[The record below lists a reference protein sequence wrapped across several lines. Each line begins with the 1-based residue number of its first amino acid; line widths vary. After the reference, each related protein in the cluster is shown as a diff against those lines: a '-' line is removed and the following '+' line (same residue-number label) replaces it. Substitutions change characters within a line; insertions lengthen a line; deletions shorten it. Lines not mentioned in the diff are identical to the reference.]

1 MRGLVETSPL
11 PFLAALN
18 ISFANRTVQDYDKLI
33 AERFSLMIR
42 RGSVF
47 PLVGIALVLLLAT
60 AAGCQPA
67 TITITGT
74 PPSTDGSSL
83 VPPSFVDVVEKVR
96 PSVVVIET
104 ETSEGSGWIID
115 SDGIVVTNNHVV
127 EDAESIFVTLDD
139 GRTFP
144 ADSVSA
150 DPLTDIA
157 IVRINARNL
166 PAADIPDF
174 NNLKVGQP
182 VAAIGN
188 SLGQGISLKGG
199 WVSRLNTSVIVDGQ
213 WLFGLIETD
222 AAINAGNSGG
232 PLVNMNGEVIGIT
245 SVKLVGVEVEGIGYA
260 ISIETALPVI
270 EDLITQGF
278 VVHPYLG
285 VGGLHTVD
293 AAIIAFFDL
302 SIDRGVLLTNVVPGQ
317 PADAAGLEP
326 EDVIVAIDDEEITSI
341 EQLVGAI
348 RSREV
353 GQQIEITYWRG
364 NTQRVTNATLV
375 ARPTE

>member
-1 MRGLVETSPL
+1 
-11 PFLAALN
+11 
-18 ISFANRTVQDYDKLI
+18 
-33 AERFSLMIR
+33 MIR

-74 PPSTDGSSL
+74 PPATDGSSL

-166 PAADIPDF
+166 PAADISDF
-174 NNLKVGQP
+174 NNSKVGQP

-293 AAIIAFFDL
+293 TAIVAFFDL
-302 SIDRGVLLTNVVPGQ
+302 SIDRGVLLTSVAPGQ

-326 EDVIVAIDDEEITSI
+326 EDVIVAIDGEAVTSI

-364 NTQRVTNATLV
+364 NTQIVTNATLV

>member
-1 MRGLVETSPL
+1 
-11 PFLAALN
+11 
-18 ISFANRTVQDYDKLI
+18 
-33 AERFSLMIR
+33 MIR

-74 PPSTDGSSL
+74 PPATDGSSL

-166 PAADIPDF
+166 PAADISDF
-174 NNLKVGQP
+174 NNSKVGQP

-278 VVHPYLG
+278 VIHPYLG

-302 SIDRGVLLTNVVPGQ
+302 SIDRGVLLTSVAPGQ

-364 NTQRVTNATLV
+364 NTQIVTNATLV

>member
-1 MRGLVETSPL
+1 
-11 PFLAALN
+11 
-18 ISFANRTVQDYDKLI
+18 
-33 AERFSLMIR
+33 MIR
-42 RGSVF
+42 RVIIF
-47 PLVGIALVLLLAT
+47 PLVSFALVLILAM

-67 TITITGT
+67 TITVTST
-74 PPSTDGSSL
+74 PPSTNGSGL
-83 VPPSFVDVVEKVR
+83 VPPSFVDVAEKVR

-115 SDGIVVTNNHVV
+115 SDGIIVTNYHVV
-127 EDAESIFVTLDD
+127 EDAESVFVTLDD

-157 IVRINARNL
+157 IIRINAQNL
-166 PAADIPDF
+166 PAASISDF

-188 SLGQGISLKGG
+188 SLGRGISLKGG
-199 WVSRLNTSVIVDGQ
+199 WVSRLNTSVIVDDR

-222 AAINAGNSGG
+222 AAINEGNSGG

-245 SVKLVGVEVEGIGYA
+245 SVKLIGVEVEGIGYA
-260 ISIETALPVI
+260 ISIETAFPVI

-293 AAIIAFFDL
+293 TAIVAFFDL
-302 SIDRGVLLTNVVPGQ
+302 SIDRGVLLTSVAPGQ

-326 EDVIVAIDDEEITSI
+326 EDVIVAIDGEAVTSI

-364 NTQRVTNATLV
+364 NTQMVT
-375 ARPTE
+375 

>member
-1 MRGLVETSPL
+1 
-11 PFLAALN
+11 
-18 ISFANRTVQDYDKLI
+18 
-33 AERFSLMIR
+33 MIR
-42 RGSVF
+42 RVIIF
-47 PLVGIALVLLLAT
+47 PLVSFALLLILAIT
-60 AAGCQPA
+60 AGCQQT
-67 TITITGT
+67 TITVTIT
-74 PPSTDGSSL
+74 PPSTNGSGQI
-83 VPPSFVDVVEKVR
+83 PPSFVDVAEKVR

-104 ETSEGSGWIID
+104 NTAEGSGWIID
-115 SDGIVVTNNHVV
+115 SDGIIVTNNHVV
-127 EDAESIFVTLDD
+127 EGAESVFVTLDD

-144 ADSVSA
+144 ADLVSA

-157 IVRINARNL
+157 IIRINAPNL
-166 PAADIPDF
+166 SAASISDF
-174 NNLKVGQP
+174 SNLRVGQP

-199 WVSRLNTSVIVDGQ
+199 WVSRLNTSVIVDDR

-222 AAINAGNSGG
+222 AAINEGNSGG

-245 SVKLVGVEVEGIGYA
+245 SVKLIGVEVEGIGYA

-293 AAIIAFFDL
+293 TAIVAFFEL
-302 SIDRGVLLTNVVPGQ
+302 SIDRGVLLTSIVPGQ
-317 PADAAGLEP
+317 PADAAGLES
-326 EDVIVAIDDEEITSI
+326 EDVIVAIDGEEIISI
-341 EQLVGAI
+341 EQLVSAI

-364 NTQRVTNATLV
+364 NTQIVTHTTLV
-375 ARPTE
+375 ARPTG